1 MSADRYNAIRHALR
15 HSRVLAAD
23 GWYTQADSASIAPT
37 DREFISACDP
47 ETVQALLI
55 ELDATGA
62 AAEKLNRAHCIRAV
76 ALEAERDELLN
87 GLHSIGLALHIPAD
101 ERSPMSL
108 TCVVLEMR
116 NKLARIE
123 SHPQAPTLPDW
134 LTAALRHQGAA
145 TLQRLCNDAGRQ
157 VDYPVIVAWLE
168 SIGWCE
174 ADITARAKDLI
185 KTDDGSEAW

>member
-1 MSADRYNAIRHALR
+1 MSTDRYNAIRHALR
-15 HSRVLAAD
+15 HDRVLAAD

-47 ETVQALLI
+47 VTVGTLL
-55 ELDATGA
+55 T
-62 AAEKLNRAHCIRAV
+62 
-76 ALEAERDELLN
+76 ERDDMLTD
-87 GLHSIGLALHIPAD
+87 LHGVGLALGIPAN

-108 TCVVLEMR
+108 TIAALEVR

-123 SHPQAPTLPDW
+123 AVTMPDW

-145 TLQRLCNDAGRQ
+145 TLQRLCYDAGHQ
-157 VDYPVIVAWLE
+157 VDYPVVSAWLE